1 MRHGHWQV
9 IWILILTA
17 SLAGIGAGILFMSSD
32 EVEVEPPGQGLN
44 EEDLS
49 CLPKGSSLVVIVS
62 N

>member
-1 MRHGHWQV
+1 MKHGHWQL

-32 EVEVEPPGQGLN
+32 EVEVEPPGRELD

-62 N
+62 K